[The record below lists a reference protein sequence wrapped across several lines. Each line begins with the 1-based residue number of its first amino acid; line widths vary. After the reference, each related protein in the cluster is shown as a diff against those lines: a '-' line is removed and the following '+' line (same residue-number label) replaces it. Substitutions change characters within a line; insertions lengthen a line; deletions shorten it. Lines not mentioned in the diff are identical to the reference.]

1 MFLTYPNMN
10 STKNLYVNPIIWLGY
25 FVGWRVGEISPLFA
39 KPFPNVSPFHNSCYI
54 FVFLVLP
61 TVLNLTNHPL
71 PQQPIPPHNLTQLE
85 RWSAGTGGGRVAP
98 GKLLG
103 EKISKNSPLWNVLW
117 IFEEYWQ
124 QFVEKLQQPTLK
136 AIFSSDCT
144 QFLSNSI
151 SCKLTGGTQNK
162 NINWVHL
169 NFKPINNSINF
180 VLIVCNKMR
189 FFWQNYQSVFYFH
202 RAQS

>member
-1 MFLTYPNMN
+1 M
-10 STKNLYVNPIIWLGY
+10 
-25 FVGWRVGEISPLFA
+25 GWRVSKISTLLA
-39 KPFPNVSPFHNSCYI
+39 KPFPNVSPFHNLITCCI
-54 FVFLVLP
+54 FVFFIHP
-61 TVLNLTNHPL
+61 TVLNLTNHP
-71 PQQPIPPHNLTQLE
+71 QQPTPPHNLTQLE

-136 AIFSSDCT
+136 AIFSSDST
-144 QFLSNSI
+144 QSLSNSI
-151 SCKLTGGTQNK
+151 SCKLTGGTQNI
-162 NINWVHL
+162 NTNWVNL
-169 NFKPINNSINF
+169 IFKPINNSINF
-180 VLIVCNKMR
+180 VLMVCNKMR
-189 FFWQNYQSVFYFH
+189 FFLQNYQSVFYFH